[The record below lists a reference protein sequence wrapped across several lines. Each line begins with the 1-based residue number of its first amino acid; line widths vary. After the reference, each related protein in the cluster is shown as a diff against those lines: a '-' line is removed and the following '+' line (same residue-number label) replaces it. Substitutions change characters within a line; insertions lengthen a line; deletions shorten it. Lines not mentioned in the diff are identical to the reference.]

1 MGKQNPPLRS
11 ELPIPPHLSGPNQVT
26 ALSITVELP
35 CLNFRPQRTAGQV
48 FWSWPDLRFDQ
59 TSSDSEAEVHL
70 YRCVTVNL
78 RNVPDKWHLSCL
90 CTTCQQ
96 SSYMLYLQSLHGKVW
111 KLASLSHTKCYINIT
126 GHSYRKEG
134 LHSEPYGHFTT
145 MHIISREQKKSTH
158 ATESGRKIKEI
169 KMCYE
174 QI

>member
-1 MGKQNPPLRS
+1 MYKVSAVIL
-11 ELPIPPHLSGPNQVT
+11 H
-26 ALSITVELP
+26 A
-35 CLNFRPQRTAGQV
+35 
-48 FWSWPDLRFDQ
+48 
-59 TSSDSEAEVHL
+59 
-70 YRCVTVNL
+70 
-78 RNVPDKWHLSCL
+78 VPSHSNAS
-90 CTTCQQ
+90 TE
-96 SSYMLYLQSLHGKVW
+96 SLHEKHGKVLQIPVW

-158 ATESGRKIKEI
+158 ATESGRKIKHI